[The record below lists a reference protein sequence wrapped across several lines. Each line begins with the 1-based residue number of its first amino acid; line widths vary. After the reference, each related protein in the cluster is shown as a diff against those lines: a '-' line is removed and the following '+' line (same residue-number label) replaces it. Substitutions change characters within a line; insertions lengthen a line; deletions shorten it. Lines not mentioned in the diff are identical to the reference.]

1 MLPPLSYS
9 SSSSLSSTSLTMLI
23 DCTWDDR
30 VVDGRILFDCE
41 GIASILRLDRLD
53 PEFANS

>member
-1 MLPPLSYS
+1 MLPPLSCS
-9 SSSSLSSTSLTMLI
+9 SSSSSPSTSLTMLI

-30 VVDGRILFDCE
+30 VVDGRPVFDCE

-53 PEFANS
+53 PEFADW